1 MNRNPMNLNQR
12 LTKRYDNEIVL
23 AFADTHFPYQHRDTF
38 KFLKRVKEEYEPDRV
53 IHAGDLL
60 DQYAFSAYPKAPN
73 HESPS
78 SEISRAVDCCEE
90 LAELFPRMDI
100 IASNHDD
107 RLYKS
112 GTMAGIPKEMIVPY
126 NQLIRAPST
135 WRWSTDL
142 SITVNSTREKLYFR
156 HTASGSTYNVAK
168 TMGMTTVLAHA
179 HSKFG
184 IQGIHSPTKLIYAV
198 DTGCLISDKGPP
210 YAYNKGSVIR
220 PIRGAVVIVS
230 GMPVAISFESLLR

>member
-1 MNRNPMNLNQR
+1 MNQR
-12 LTKRYDNEIVL
+12 LIKRYDNEIVL

-38 KFLKRVKEEYEPDRV
+38 EFLRKIKEAYEPDRV
-53 IHAGDLL
+53 IHVGDLL

-90 LAELFPRMDI
+90 LADLFPRMDI

-126 NQLIRAPST
+126 NQLIRAPDT
-135 WRWSTDL
+135 WKWHTDL
-142 SITVNSTREKLYFR
+142 SITVDSSREKLYFR
-156 HTASGSTYNVAK
+156 HTASGSTYSVAK
-168 TMGMTTVLAHA
+168 AMGMTTVLAHT
-179 HSKFG
+179 HSKLG
-184 IQGIHSPTKLIYAV
+184 MQGIKTPNKLIYAV

-220 PIRGAVVIVS
+220 PIRGAVVIIS
-230 GMPVAISFESLLR
+230 GMPMVLSLESVLR